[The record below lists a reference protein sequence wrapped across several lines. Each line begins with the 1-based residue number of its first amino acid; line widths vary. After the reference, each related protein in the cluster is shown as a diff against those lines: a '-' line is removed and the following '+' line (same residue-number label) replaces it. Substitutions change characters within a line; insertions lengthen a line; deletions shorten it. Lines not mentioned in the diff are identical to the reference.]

1 MKLYEK
7 WEALAE
13 QERTQQEYDKYWRD
27 YFEKEMHVYED
38 ILENKTTEIKG
49 TVAEISKR
57 YNLDE
62 VTMAGFLSGINTSL
76 ESQINLEEL
85 EEDTELDIKI
95 DYEKLYYNMLAAK
108 AEWLY
113 GLPQW
118 DDIFTA
124 EKRKEI
130 KKEYNKTRTVVKEH
144 KVGRNDPCPCG
155 SGKKYKKCCGKNE

>member
-7 WEALAE
+7 WEELAD
-13 QERTQQEYDKYWRD
+13 QQRTQQEYDRYWQE

-38 ILENKTTEIKG
+38 ILQNKTTEIKG

-57 YNLDE
+57 FNLNE
-62 VTMAGFLSGINTSL
+62 VTMTGFLSGINTSL
-76 ESQINLEEL
+76 ESQIELQEL
-85 EEDTELDIKI
+85 EEDTELDLKI

-108 AEWLY
+108 ADWLY

-130 KKEYNKTRTVVKEH
+130 KKEYNKTRTVVKGS

-155 SGKKYKKCCGKNE
+155 SGKKYKNCCGK